1 MVQVSLSTPTL
12 TPPPLLPTYP
22 PLLLPSS
29 VYQLQAPDCSGTVK
43 PFEKPWLQT
52 ALMFLAMALCLP
64 ISWVQTRWQKRK
76 KHRGKARRH
85 QQQQHEQQRGKATH
99 SSEAAPP
106 AGSGDIESPQQQQ
119 QQQQQQQEPIS
130 PTAATAAVEKAAA
143 ISSLLATASPAQ
155 HAIAQHAHTARV
167 LASRQTAEANHN
179 DHSRDSDLHQPL
191 LQQQQQQQQHG
202 ETGGEGRHDSSSSRS
217 SRRPSKF
224 REALLLCVPTGFDLA
239 ATTLMNVGLLY
250 VAASG
255 NYLTPPPPD
264 LLKYVVMVLLS

>member
-1 MVQVSLSTPTL
+1 
-12 TPPPLLPTYP
+12 
-22 PLLLPSS
+22 
-29 VYQLQAPDCSGTVK
+29 
-43 PFEKPWLQT
+43 
-52 ALMFLAMALCLP
+52 MFLAMALCLP

-76 KHRGKARRH
+76 KHCGKARH
-85 QQQQHEQQRGKATH
+85 QQQQQHEQQRGKATH

-119 QQQQQQQEPIS
+119 QQQIS

-167 LASRQTAEANHN
+167 LASRQTAEADHN

-191 LQQQQQQQQHG
+191 LQQQQQQHG

-255 NYLTPPPPD
+255 NYLTPPPPRIF
-264 LLKYVVMVLLS
+264 